1 MALKKLGAALSVAL
15 VMGAFFA
22 ASSGAMVLEVGETK
36 FSNGQTETFKI
47 KEIGMG
53 TIVTKILG
61 SPFKKTHT
69 GLELIEGKL
78 VQNGTTVEGTG
89 KIRLTGVTI
98 DEPAGCKTTST
109 IESTQIR
116 GVVQHGNTEA
126 TKAGLYI
133 KFTPA
138 SGEVFATIKLT
149 ECAAAGSYQLKGVE
163 YGKMSNP
170 TGVLSTKTE
179 ITFSAEIN
187 ATQGGALTLGKEPA
201 VLTALGEGE
210 MSGANAGKAWRL
222 TE

>member
-1 MALKKLGAALSVAL
+1 MALKKLGAVLSAAL
-15 VMGAFFA
+15 VLGAFFA
-22 ASSGAMVLEVGETK
+22 ASSHAMVLEVGETK
-36 FSNGQTETFKI
+36 FTNGQTETFKI

-61 SPFKKTHT
+61 TPFKKTHT
-69 GLELIEGKL
+69 GLELVEGKL

-109 IESTQIR
+109 IESNPIR
-116 GVVQHGNTEA
+116 GVVAHGNTAE
-126 TKAGLYI
+126 TKSGLYI
-133 KFTPA
+133 KFAPV
-138 SGEVFATIKLT
+138 SGEVFATITIK
-149 ECAAAGSYQLKGVE
+149 ECAAAGTYPLKGVE

-179 ITFSAEIN
+179 VSFSETIN
-187 ATQGGALTLGKEPA
+187 KTQGGSLLLGKEPA

-210 MSGANAGKAWRL
+210 LAGANAGKAWRL